1 MTVIAPR
8 RTGWQGRWD
17 QTTIT
22 NTSHWNPWGFSVASR
37 LKIKYKIWLH
47 ICCTYI
53 VMLRKYLKFFIL
65 KTVTCIYRYIS
76 LSTFVHF
83 SEFWWCSSFFVVI
96 IYLGME
102 WNYILL
108 HQNHTN
114 HPILPDTVS
123 STLSSMKIFIERLVT
138 WKWDGVSPD
147 APKGSG
153 YPSARFTP
161 RGFKPS
167 GVDR

>member
-65 KTVTCIYRYIS
+65 KTVTCIYRYIYIS

-83 SEFWWCSSFFVVI
+83 SEFWCSSFFVVI
-96 IYLGME
+96 ICLGME
-102 WNYILL
+102 WNYS
-108 HQNHTN
+108 T
-114 HPILPDTVS
+114 PPPKPYKSSDLPAVS

-138 WKWDGVSPD
+138 WKRNGVTPD
-147 APKGSG
+147 APKGVRLPPG
-153 YPSARFTP
+153 FTL

-167 GVDR
+167 GVDG